1 MSTPEYT
8 YGYPTNHR
16 INRDSASSGV
26 ATLKRWWASPHGNR
40 LTDRDLRRRAPNVL
54 IPRARGIRWNSG
66 RGDVQGLSPSKVRF
80 NLLEDFVQCSQPWSR
95 ERARLP
101 RRLRCILW
109 ALIPVQLIWGICLV
123 TVLTEARPCG
133 GPFCTV
139 ATLNRH
145 PLVLLVCTVI
155 CVTVLAAL
163 VPFTQGLARCNGR
176 EVAATAV
183 AAAAG
188 GAALLGIATLIISA
202 VIVLILLA
210 SFVLGFAATS

>member
-1 MSTPEYT
+1 ME
-8 YGYPTNHR
+8 
-16 INRDSASSGV
+16 SGSLLV
-26 ATLKRWWASPHGNR
+26 RR
-40 LTDRDLRRRAPNVL
+40 LAAQHAPNVL